1 MLKDSQSQFVKML
14 RDGVAKGLWTVE
26 DLDTPSLGYK
36 DLCREIAQHKV
47 LEFRSFAPPPY
58 KNLLREAAAVSI
70 SDPRDFTP
78 AAGHTPALDPPAPL
92 SQPSDDHRPPA
103 PTQPVSVTDDTVDH
117 TGITVYTNADD
128 PNLWF

>member
-1 MLKDSQSQFVKML
+1 MTSPPKTSSDSGASPVLKDSQSQFVKML

-36 DLCREIAQHKV
+36 DLCREIAHHKV
-47 LEFRSFAPPPY
+47 VEFRSFTPPPY

-78 AAGHTPALDPPAPL
+78 TAGQTPALEPPAPI
-92 SQPSDDHRPPA
+92 SAPSDDHRP
-103 PTQPVSVTDDTVDH
+103 TQDEEPL
-117 TGITVYTNADD
+117 
-128 PNLWF
+128 PF